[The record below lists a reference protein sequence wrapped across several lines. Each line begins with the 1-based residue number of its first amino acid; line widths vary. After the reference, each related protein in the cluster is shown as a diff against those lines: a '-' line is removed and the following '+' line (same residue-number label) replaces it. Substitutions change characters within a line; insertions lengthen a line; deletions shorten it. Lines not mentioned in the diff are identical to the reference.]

1 MSDTSNGDTFTM
13 SGDFRG
19 AIINIKSTLTNVTQ
33 TVGALP
39 DVDQS
44 TKQELQKLVEQLSQ
58 ALQEVPPE
66 REEDAELVAEYTQ
79 ELVDRAAE
87 ENPKKAKIQITGEGL
102 KQAAQNIADVM
113 PTVLVIATQIVTT
126 VAKLAQ

>member
-1 MSDTSNGDTFTM
+1 MSDTSTGDTFTM

-33 TVGALP
+33 TVGDLP

-44 TKQELQKLVEQLSQ
+44 TKQELQELVEQLSQ

-66 REEDAELVAEYTQ
+66 RDEDAELVAEYTQ
-79 ELVDRAAE
+79 ELVDRALD
-87 ENPKKAKIQITGEGL
+87 GM
-102 KQAAQNIADVM
+102 AARSTA
-113 PTVLVIATQIVTT
+113 VTWDT
-126 VAKLAQ
+126 